1 MSSFFTL
8 QKQSQ
13 MLYFFRMVDIKKNY
27 YSFAV
32 SDFDGTLLKSDGTVD
47 GQTIKII
54 DDFKKR
60 GGIFAICTGRMSTSI
75 IPLCKQMGLRGYV
88 ITFNGAEICDIES
101 GKKVFSSHV
110 SNNACI
116 KLLEYAEKNGYKIQ
130 VYPNDIL
137 TVDKSCLNYENYAN
151 KCRVP
156 LCIANEK
163 VSELFARKGY
173 DSAKVLFYTDSQR
186 KEKMLFEINELLEN
200 KFQVVNSNC
209 EHIDVMAKD
218 VSKGQTLLRL
228 CDILGIKS
236 EKVICF
242 GDELNDLSML
252 KVAGLSVSVGNA
264 NPKLKEYCRLV
275 TLSNDQGG
283 VGVALKEYGI

>member
-1 MSSFFTL
+1 MN
-8 QKQSQ
+8 
-13 MLYFFRMVDIKKNY
+13 DIRKNY

-47 GQTIKII
+47 EQTIKII
-54 DDFKKR
+54 NAFKQR

-75 IPLCKQMGLRGYV
+75 IPLCKQMGLNGYV

-101 GKKVFSSHV
+101 GKKIFSSHV

-116 KLLEYAEKNGYKIQ
+116 KLLKYAEKNGYKIQ

-137 TVDKSCLNYENYAN
+137 TVDKTCLNYEKYAN

-156 LCIANEK
+156 LCEANEK
-163 VSELFARKGY
+163 LSELFKRNGY
-173 DSAKVLFYTDSQR
+173 DSAKVLFYTDSKR

-200 KFQVVNSNC
+200 KFQVVNSNS

-218 VSKGQTLLRL
+218 VSKGKTLLRL
-228 CDILGIKS
+228 CDIIGIKT

-252 KVAGLSVSVGNA
+252 QLAGLSIAVDNA
-264 NPKLKEYCRLV
+264 NPKLKEFCKLI

-283 VGVALKEYGI
+283 VGATLKEYGI

>member
-1 MSSFFTL
+1 MN
-8 QKQSQ
+8 
-13 MLYFFRMVDIKKNY
+13 DIKKNY

-47 GQTIKII
+47 EQTIKII
-54 DDFKKR
+54 NAFKQR

-75 IPLCKQMGLRGYV
+75 IPLCKQMGLNGYV

-101 GKKVFSSHV
+101 GQKIFSSHV

-116 KLLEYAEKNGYKIQ
+116 KLLKYAEKNGYKIQ
-130 VYPNDIL
+130 VYPNDLL
-137 TVDKSCLNYENYAN
+137 TVDKTCLNYEKYAN

-156 LCIANEK
+156 LCEANEK
-163 VSELFARKGY
+163 LSELFKRNGY
-173 DSAKVLFYTDSQR
+173 DSAKVLFYTDSKR

-200 KFQVVNSNC
+200 KFQVINSNS

-218 VSKGQTLLRL
+218 VSKGKTLLRL
-228 CDILGIKS
+228 CDIIGIKT

-252 KVAGLSVSVGNA
+252 QLAGLSVAVDNA
-264 NPKLKEYCRLV
+264 NPKLKEFCKLI

-283 VGVALKEYGI
+283 IGAALKEYGI

>member
-1 MSSFFTL
+1 MANVILFY
-8 QKQSQ
+8 
-13 MLYFFRMVDIKKNY
+13 MNDIRKNY

-47 GQTIKII
+47 EQTIKII
-54 DDFKKR
+54 NAFKQR

-75 IPLCKQMGLRGYV
+75 IPLCKQMGLNGYV

-101 GKKVFSSHV
+101 GKKIFSSHV

-116 KLLEYAEKNGYKIQ
+116 KLLKYAEKNGYKIQ

-137 TVDKSCLNYENYAN
+137 TVDKTCLNYEKYAN

-156 LCIANEK
+156 LCEANEK
-163 VSELFARKGY
+163 LSELFKRNGY
-173 DSAKVLFYTDSQR
+173 DSAKVLFYTDIKR

-200 KFQVVNSNC
+200 KFQVVNSNS

-218 VSKGQTLLRL
+218 VSKGKTLLRL
-228 CDILGIKS
+228 CDIIGIKT

-252 KVAGLSVSVGNA
+252 QLAGLSIAVDNA
-264 NPKLKEYCRLV
+264 NPKLKEFCKLI

-283 VGVALKEYGI
+283 VGAALKEYGI

>member
-1 MSSFFTL
+1 MANVILFY
-8 QKQSQ
+8 
-13 MLYFFRMVDIKKNY
+13 MNDIRKNY

-47 GQTIKII
+47 EQTIKII
-54 DDFKKR
+54 NAFKQR

-75 IPLCKQMGLRGYV
+75 IPLCKQMGLNGYV

-101 GKKVFSSHV
+101 GKKIFSSHV

-116 KLLEYAEKNGYKIQ
+116 KLLKYAEKNGYKIQ

-137 TVDKSCLNYENYAN
+137 TVDKTCLNYEKYAN

-156 LCIANEK
+156 LCEANEK
-163 VSELFARKGY
+163 LSELFKRNGY
-173 DSAKVLFYTDSQR
+173 DSAKVLFYTDSKR

-200 KFQVVNSNC
+200 KFQVVNSNS

-218 VSKGQTLLRL
+218 VSKGKTLLRL
-228 CDILGIKS
+228 CDIIGIKT

-252 KVAGLSVSVGNA
+252 QLAGLSIAVDNA
-264 NPKLKEYCRLV
+264 NPKLKEFCKLI

-283 VGVALKEYGI
+283 VGATLKEYGI